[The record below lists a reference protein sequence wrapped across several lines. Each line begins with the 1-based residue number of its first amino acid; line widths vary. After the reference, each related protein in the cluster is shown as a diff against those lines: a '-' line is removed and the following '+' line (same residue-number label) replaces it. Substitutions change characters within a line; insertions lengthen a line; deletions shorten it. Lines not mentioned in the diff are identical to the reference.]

1 MIQYNSE
8 ISRKI
13 VHLSSLWIPILYF
26 FSTAKIMLVI
36 LGSLSLIA
44 LIVEISRKISPELN
58 ALIDQALGKI
68 MRGSEKN
75 SISGATYLLLSASLS
90 ILLFDKE
97 VAIFALTILIISDTC
112 AALIGRK
119 FGQHKIFEKTLEGS
133 LGFFLSAVIVYY
145 FLVIL
150 GDFALPLRASLL
162 AIFSA
167 TILELFAQKIRLDDN
182 LIVPLIV
189 GLVFSIS

>member
-44 LIVEISRKISPELN
+44 VIVEISRKISPELN

-119 FGQHKIFEKTLEGS
+119 FGQHKIFEKSLEGS

-182 LIVPLIV
+182 LVVPLVV